1 MLPRTIDGMK
11 HVCYFRHALALDE
24 RRVKFTPEYV
34 YGGGTKP
41 STKLEDKKTSTSDKA
56 SAPPAEDE
64 DVAEPSEVREEQGKF
79 TRKCPH
85 TMEVWFAG
93 THSDM

>member
-1 MLPRTIDGMK
+1 MLPRTIDGMG

-41 STKLEDKKTSTSDKA
+41 STGNKSSTA
-56 SAPPAEDE
+56 GRANAPPTKDE
-64 DVAEPSEVREEQGKF
+64 DVAEPLEVGKEQGEF
-79 TRKCPH
+79 TRKRPH